1 MSAAEEEPRPP
12 DRGSPVP
19 TLAASVFQE
28 PDEWSDASAGADHD
42 DWVGGVCRQVE
53 RVDTARNNRDLTSR
67 RDTKNCA
74 KNTHT
79 HMLTNVYIPA
89 I

>member
-1 MSAAEEEPRPP
+1 MSAAEEEPRLP
-12 DRGSPVP
+12 DHSSPVL

-67 RDTKNCA
+67 RDKSIIRH
-74 KNTHT
+74 KK
-79 HMLTNVYIPA
+79 LR
-89 I
+89 